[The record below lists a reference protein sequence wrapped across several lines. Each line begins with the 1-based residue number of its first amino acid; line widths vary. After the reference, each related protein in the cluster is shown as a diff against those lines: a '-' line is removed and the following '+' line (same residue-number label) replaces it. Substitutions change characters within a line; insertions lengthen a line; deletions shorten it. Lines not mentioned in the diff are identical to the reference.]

1 MSRVL
6 AHHVDLGID
15 REGRYRRVTG
25 PPYEIGKTAAYE
37 A

>member
-1 MSRVL
+1 L

-15 REGRYRRVTG
+15 REGRYRAGNRTT
-25 PPYEIGKTAAYE
+25 PEIGKTAAHE